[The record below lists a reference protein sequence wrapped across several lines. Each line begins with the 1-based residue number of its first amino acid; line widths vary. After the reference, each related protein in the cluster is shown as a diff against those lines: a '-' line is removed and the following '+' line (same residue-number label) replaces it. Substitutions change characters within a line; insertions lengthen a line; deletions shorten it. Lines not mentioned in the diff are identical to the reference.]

1 MPIYPTAM
9 CSLFVNDS
17 LWNIPSGFSSK
28 KIFNSGWIVLKTRS
42 GSGLVPSNP
51 DWNQWLTAGQPLVS
65 TWL

>member
-9 CSLFVNDS
+9 CSLFLNDS
-17 LWNIPSGFSSK
+17 IWNMVQGSAL
-28 KIFNSGWIVLKTRS
+28 KIISILRWIVLKTRS

-51 DWNQWLTAGQPLVS
+51 DWNLWLTAGQSLVS